1 MNWFKLADVLNVGFF
16 NVIIKLPYMDRS
28 SDDMDGVLPLFKERG
43 MTSADCV
50 AKVRHILHMRKV
62 GHSGTL
68 DPNVDGVLPICL
80 GQATKIVNLL
90 MNSGKTYTG
99 EITLGFATT
108 TEDLDGEIIAQK
120 KLLTPFTNEQLDAVF
135 QQMTGDLIQIP
146 PMYSAVKVH
155 GRRLYEYAR
164 AGESVERPER
174 RIKVTQ
180 FIRLGETVFDP
191 TKGTQKIKF
200 EVQCSKGTYV
210 RTLAVDF
217 GKKLQVPA
225 VMSQLTRQA
234 SGGFTI
240 ADTVTLAQLT
250 QVVNEHHC
258 SQVIWPLQ
266 KVLAKYPQVFLT
278 SDQWTRVHN
287 GAAIHLNHNDDK
299 VVALMYDG
307 TVKALY
313 QRTALHSYKP
323 MIMLLQNNGVAH
335 E

>member
-1 MNWFKLADVLNVGFF
+1 
-16 NVIIKLPYMDRS
+16 
-28 SDDMDGVLPLFKERG
+28 MDGVLPLFKECG

-108 TEDLDGEIIAQK
+108 TEDLDGEVIDQK
-120 KLLTPFTNEQLDAVF
+120 KLLAPFTNDQIDAVF
-135 QQMTGDLIQIP
+135 QQMTGDLTQIP

-164 AGESVERPER
+164 AGECVERPER
-174 RIKVTQ
+174 HITVKQ
-180 FIRLGETVFDP
+180 FIRLGETTFDAAA
-191 TKGTQKIKF
+191 GTQKIRF
-200 EVQCSKGTYV
+200 EVVCSKGTYV

-240 ADTVTLAQLT
+240 DNTVTLDQLT
-250 QVVNEHHC
+250 KLVSEHRC
-258 SQVIWPLQ
+258 DEVIWPLR
-266 KVLAKYPQVFLT
+266 KVLAKYPQVILT
-278 SDQWTRVHN
+278 PAQWARVSN
-287 GAAIHLNHNDDK
+287 GAALNLAHHDDN
-299 VVALMYDG
+299 VVALMYAN

-313 QRTALHSYKP
+313 QRVAPHNYKP
-323 MIMLLQNNGVAH
+323 MIMLLQNNGVTP